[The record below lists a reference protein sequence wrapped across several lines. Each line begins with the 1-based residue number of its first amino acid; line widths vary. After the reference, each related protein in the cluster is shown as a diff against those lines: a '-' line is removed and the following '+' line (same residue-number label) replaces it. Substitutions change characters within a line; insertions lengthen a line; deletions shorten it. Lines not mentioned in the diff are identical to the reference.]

1 VKCVRRRALPEH
13 ERKALNAEMDI
24 MLRLSHPNIL
34 KLLDSFKDR
43 EHLYMVVELARGGE
57 LFDRIV
63 QKVCHSN
70 CSEMHI
76 HNNRAR
82 QQYTHT
88 LQYKENKK
96 RQCTDFTV

>member
-63 QKVCHSN
+63 QKVRFNFIFSMRRYCLRDIVTNSHLSVAGTSN
-70 CSEMHI
+70 
-76 HNNRAR
+76 
-82 QQYTHT
+82 
-88 LQYKENKK
+88 
-96 RQCTDFTV
+96 

>member
-1 VKCVRRRALPEH
+1 MLLTIITADITQVAVKCVRRRALPEH

-63 QKVCHSN
+63 QKVCFN
-70 CSEMHI
+70 
-76 HNNRAR
+76 
-82 QQYTHT
+82 
-88 LQYKENKK
+88 
-96 RQCTDFTV
+96 

>member
-1 VKCVRRRALPEH
+1 MVTHRDQRLTLLLTIITADITQVAVKCVRRRALPEH

-63 QKVCHSN
+63 QKVCFN
-70 CSEMHI
+70 
-76 HNNRAR
+76 
-82 QQYTHT
+82 
-88 LQYKENKK
+88 
-96 RQCTDFTV
+96 

>member
-1 VKCVRRRALPEH
+1 VVTHRNQRLTLLLTIITADITQVAVKCVRRRALPEH

-63 QKVCHSN
+63 QKVCFN
-70 CSEMHI
+70 
-76 HNNRAR
+76 
-82 QQYTHT
+82 
-88 LQYKENKK
+88 
-96 RQCTDFTV
+96 